1 MKNHKWNGHNFFFG
15 RYINPTNIPW
25 YYLPTW
31 ISITT
36 PILYLVLFLFG
47 VFSNIKNTFS
57 KSNEKKIFEQFMFIG
72 FFAPIIII
80 IVLNAT
86 LYDGWRHIFF
96 VYPFMC
102 FIMTQG
108 IINFLKLL
116 YPKIQNQNYLF
127 KAVIIFT
134 IFSGPIYQIV
144 KLHPNQQ
151 VYFNL
156 LAGSDPMQNFEGDYW
171 GSSNKEGLEWIVEN
185 DKRNFITIVTLNSV
199 PSSKNRHILKTEDR
213 NRLRFIKRKINTP
226 FSEISGD
233 YYMTNFRGDF
243 DGYKEMQKGI
253 SFPYNACV
261 HSVKVD
267 DMTIMGVYD
276 LSKKL

>member
-1 MKNHKWNGHNFFFG
+1 
-15 RYINPTNIPW
+15 
-25 YYLPTW
+25 
-31 ISITT
+31 
-36 PILYLVLFLFG
+36 
-47 VFSNIKNTFS
+47 
-57 KSNEKKIFEQFMFIG
+57 
-72 FFAPIIII
+72 
-80 IVLNAT
+80 
-86 LYDGWRHIFF
+86 
-96 VYPFMC
+96 
-102 FIMTQG
+102 MTQG

-116 YPKIQNQNYLF
+116 SPKIQNQNYLF
-127 KAVIIFT
+127 KALIIFT

-185 DKRNFITIVTLNSV
+185 DRRDLITIVTLNSV
-199 PSSKNRHILKTEDR
+199 PSSKNRHILKSEDR
-213 NRLRFIKRKINTP
+213 DRLRFIKRKINTP

-261 HSVKVD
+261 HSVQVD